1 VVAEVSFGN
10 GDLVEL
16 DVGNIRALARVR
28 LFEGT
33 RMHLALEQGQYC
45 PWVADPLQIRHFGDS
60 CGRGATARIIHTGGV
75 TVTLELLGPARVRM
89 DTLPLDDDE
98 S

>member
-1 VVAEVSFGN
+1 MVAEVTFGN

-45 PWVADPLQIRHFGDS
+45 PWVGDPMQVRHYGEAS
-60 CGRGATARIIHTGGV
+60 GATARIVHTGGV
-75 TVTLELLGPARVRM
+75 TVTLELLGPGRAKM
-89 DTLPLDDDE
+89 DTLPLDDV
-98 S
+98 

>member
-1 VVAEVSFGN
+1 VVAEVTFGN

-33 RMHLALEQGQYC
+33 KMHLALEQGQYC
-45 PWVADPLQIRHFGDS
+45 PWVSDPLQIRHFGDAS
-60 CGRGATARIIHTGGV
+60 RGATARIVHTGGV
-75 TVTLELLGPARVRM
+75 TVTLELLGPGRERL
-89 DTLPLDDDE
+89 DTLPLDE
-98 S
+98 V

>member
-1 VVAEVSFGN
+1 MVTGAFAN
-10 GDLVEL
+10 GDLVQL
-16 DVGNIRALARVR
+16 DIGDIRALARVR

-45 PWVADPLQIRHFGDS
+45 PWVAEPLQLRHL
-60 CGRGATARIIHTGGV
+60 GAGAQQTCLARIVHTGGV
-75 TVTLELLGPARVRM
+75 TVTLELLPGRPKL
-89 DTLPLDDDE
+89 DTLPVIG